1 MTLAGATV
9 QMEEDFREILDEGVA
24 RLRRLGFDPV
34 AELVRGQPA
43 EEIGKFA
50 KQVGA
55 ELQEGQQATVLQ
67 LPATHERAKA
77 PQPDKAKV

>member
-1 MTLAGATV
+1 
-9 QMEEDFREILDEGVA
+9 MEEDFQEVLNEGVA

-50 KQVGA
+50 GRSAQIYRRGSPP
-55 ELQEGQQATVLQ
+55 T
-67 LPATHERAKA
+67 ER
-77 PQPDKAKV
+77 